1 MYVCDTSDGKE
12 SGRNRLFLRWFERHA
27 SPEQFTICTAKA
39 EVEGEMVYIAIIVD
53 NHNPNL
59 QAITKDFNET
69 AAALTDKPE

>member
-1 MYVCDTSDGKE
+1 
-12 SGRNRLFLRWFERHA
+12 
-27 SPEQFTICTAKA
+27 
-39 EVEGEMVYIAIIVD
+39 MVYIAIIVD